1 MDLFRY
7 FIRFLYKIRWYL
19 IILPIISLIVAWF
32 LTRNM
37 EHIYDTNTTIYTG
50 MITGYNLEGT
60 TGSVG
65 GNSQTNITNLML
77 IVTTDNTI
85 HEVALRLFG
94 RCMMYGNPNKDNNY
108 ISAEH
113 FRQLN
118 ATVPPEVKAL
128 INRNSEDQTY
138 ANLKAYEKP
147 TQNNYIFGLLNYHQ
161 YFGIDNITSRLKVL
175 QLDQSDIIDIGY
187 SANDAGIAFN
197 TLDILNKVFAR
208 QYQQLRFGETNNV
221 IRFFEKEVAR
231 LYKVLSNAEDDLIR
245 YNISKK
251 IINYE
256 EQTKALTGL
265 EAQQQNFRNDQLMN
279 YTTSKALLDYLERQ
293 LGNRAQVIRSN
304 REFTNQVRDIS
315 RIQSRIS
322 NLRIMSSEGGGQNNE
337 SQEELAKAQR
347 DLQKA
352 TGRVTQLTKD
362 IEASTFSTETGV
374 KANDML
380 ERWLEQLLLMEKTKA
395 EMTATDIMKENLER
409 QYLFYAPIGATI
421 ERKVRHI
428 SFIEGNYMEMLKA
441 LNAARMRQ
449 RNLQMSTATLR
460 VLNPPMFPLNAQPTN
475 RIMILL
481 GSLLLTFMLTALWFL
496 IIEMLDRTLRDRMRS
511 ERITQIPV
519 MGCFPKESNLRY
531 RRFNKTIA
539 DMAMKQ
545 LSKSL
550 LPHFKEGQQNVLNF
564 FKEGQQNVLNLIS
577 TDSGNGKSYLAQELE
592 NYWISIGLE
601 VRRLTY
607 DEDFLAEDSKFI
619 LAKDIKD
626 LCPDILPNEIA
637 IVEYPNMDDNSIS
650 PALLNMGTI
659 NLMVTRANRTWKDI
673 DQKAL
678 KELQTMLDD
687 DHKDTLFMYL
697 TEASRYAVEEF
708 VGQLP
713 PYTRFNNFVYR
724 ISQLGLTATEN
735 EHSL

>member
-7 FIRFLYKIRWYL
+7 IVRFLYKIRWYL
-19 IILPIISLIVAWF
+19 VILPMIALIVAWF
-32 LTRNM
+32 MTRNM
-37 EHIYDTNTTIYTG
+37 DRIYDTNTTIYTG
-50 MITGYNLEGT
+50 MITGYNLEGS
-60 TGSVG
+60 GAVG

-77 IVTTDNTI
+77 IITTDNTI

-118 ATVPPEVKAL
+118 ATVPAEVKAL
-128 INRNSEDQTY
+128 INHNSEAQTY

-147 TQNNYIFGLLNYHQ
+147 SQDNFLFGILNYHP
-161 YFGIDNITSRLKVL
+161 YFGINNITSRLKVL
-175 QLDQSDIIDIGY
+175 QLNGSDIIDIGY
-187 SANDAGIAFN
+187 SANDAGIAYN
-197 TLDILNKVFAR
+197 TLDILNEVFAR
-208 QYQQLRFGETNNV
+208 QYQQIRFGETNNV

-231 LYKVLSNAEDDLIR
+231 LYKILTNAEDDLIR
-245 YNISKK
+245 YNISKR
-251 IINYE
+251 IINYG

-304 REFTNQVRDIS
+304 KEFTNQVRDIS

-322 NLRIMSSEGGGQNNE
+322 NLRLMSSESGAQNNE

-352 TGRVTQLTKD
+352 TGRVSQLTKD
-362 IEASTFSTETGV
+362 IEASTYSTETGI

-380 ERWLEQLLLMEKTKA
+380 GRWLEQLLLLEKTKA
-395 EMTATDIMKENLER
+395 EMTATDIMKNNLDR
-409 QYLFYAPIGATI
+409 QYLFYAPIGATLD
-421 ERKVRHI
+421 RKDRHI
-428 SFIEGNYMEMLKA
+428 GFIEGNYMEMLKA
-441 LNAARMRQ
+441 LNAARLRQ

-475 RIMILL
+475 RLMILL
-481 GSLLLTFMLTALWFL
+481 GAFLLTFMLTALWFL

-511 ERITQIPV
+511 ERITKIPV

-545 LSKSL
+545 LSKAL
-550 LPHFKEGQQNVLNF
+550 LPHFKEGQQNVLN
-564 FKEGQQNVLNLIS
+564 LLS

-592 NYWISIGLE
+592 NYWISIGLQ

-626 LCPDILPNEIA
+626 LCPDILPDEIA
-637 IVEYPNMDDNSIS
+637 IIEYPNLDDNSIS
-650 PALLNMGTI
+650 PALLNMGTV
-659 NLMVTRANRTWKDI
+659 NLMVTRANRTWKDV

-678 KELQTMLDD
+678 KEVQAMLDEE
-687 DHKDTLFMYL
+687 HKDTLFMYL

-713 PYTRFNNFVYR
+713 PYTKFNNFVYR
-724 ISQLGLTATEN
+724 MSQLGLTAVEN
-735 EHSL
+735 EHAK

>member
-7 FIRFLYKIRWYL
+7 FVRFLYKIRWYL
-19 IILPIISLIVAWF
+19 VILPMISLVIAWF
-32 LTRNM
+32 MTRNM
-37 EHIYDTNTTIYTG
+37 ERIYDTNTTIYTG
-50 MITGYNLEGT
+50 MITGYNIEGG
-60 TGSVG
+60 TGSAG

-77 IVTTDNTI
+77 IITTDNTI
-85 HEVALRLFG
+85 HEVSLRLFA

-118 ATVPPEVKAL
+118 ASVPADVKAL
-128 INRNSEDQTY
+128 INHSNESQTY

-147 TQNNYIFGLLNYHQ
+147 SQDNYLFGLTNYHP
-161 YFGIDNITSRLKVL
+161 YFGMNSITSRLKVL
-175 QLDQSDIIDIGY
+175 QLQKSDIIDIGY
-187 SANDAGIAFN
+187 SANDAGIAYN
-197 TLDILNKVFAR
+197 TLDILNDVFAR
-208 QYQQLRFGETNNV
+208 QYQQLRYGETSNV
-221 IRFFEKEVAR
+221 IKFFEREVAR
-231 LYKVLSNAEDDLIR
+231 LYRILTSAEDDLIR
-245 YNISKK
+245 YNVSKRV
-251 IINYE
+251 INYG
-256 EQTKALTGL
+256 EQTKQVAAMD
-265 EAQQQNFRNDQLMN
+265 AQQQNFRNDQLMN
-279 YTTSKALLDYLERQ
+279 YTTAKALLDYLERQ

-304 REFTNQVRDIS
+304 KEFTNQVRDIS

-322 NLRIMSSEGGGQNNE
+322 NLKLMSSEGGGNNNE

-347 DLQKA
+347 DLQRA

-362 IEASTFSTETGV
+362 IEAATFSTETGV
-374 KANDML
+374 KAQDML
-380 ERWLEQLLLMEKTKA
+380 GRWLEQLLLLEKTKA
-395 EMTATDIMKENLER
+395 EMTATDIMKNEIDR
-409 QYLFYAPIGATI
+409 QYLYFAPIGATL
-421 ERKVRHI
+421 ERKSRHI
-428 SFIEGNYMEMLKA
+428 GFIEGNYMEMLRA

-475 RIMILL
+475 RLMVLL
-481 GSLLLTFMLTALWFL
+481 GAFMLTFMLTTLYFL

-511 ERITQIPV
+511 ERITKIPV

-545 LSKSL
+545 LSKAL
-550 LPHFKEGQQNVLNF
+550 LPN
-564 FKEGQQNVLNLIS
+564 FKEGQQNVLNLLS
-577 TDSGNGKSYLAQELE
+577 TDSGNGKSYIAQELE
-592 NYWISIGLE
+592 NYWISIGLQ

-626 LCPDILPNEIA
+626 LCPDILPEEIA
-637 IVEYPNMDDNSIS
+637 IIEYPNLDDYSIS

-659 NLMVTRANRTWKDI
+659 NMMVTRANRTWKDV

-678 KELQTMLDD
+678 NEVQAMLDEE
-687 DHKDTLFMYL
+687 HKNTLYMYL
-697 TEASRYAVEEF
+697 TEATRYAVEEF

-713 PYTRFNNFVYR
+713 PYTKFNNFVYR
-724 ISQLGLTATEN
+724 MSQLGLTATEN
-735 EHSL
+735 EHAL

>member
-7 FIRFLYKIRWYL
+7 FVRFIYKIRWYL
-19 IILPIISLIVAWF
+19 ILLPMIAMIIAWF
-32 LTRNM
+32 STHDMDRV
-37 EHIYDTNTTIYTG
+37 YDTNTTIYTG

-60 TGSVG
+60 GSG
-65 GNSQTNITNLML
+65 GSSYSQTNITNLML
-77 IVTTDNTI
+77 IITTDNTI

-118 ATVPPEVKAL
+118 ATVPPDVKAL
-128 INRNSEDQTY
+128 INHNSEDQTY

-147 TQNNYIFGLLNYHQ
+147 TQNNYLFGLLNYHP
-161 YFGIDNITSRLKVL
+161 YFGIDNITARLKVL
-175 QLDQSDIIDIGY
+175 QLDFSDIIDIGY
-187 SANDAGIAFN
+187 SANDAGIAYN
-197 TLDILNKVFAR
+197 TLEILNKVFAR
-208 QYQQLRFGETNNV
+208 QYQQIRFGETNNV

-231 LYKVLSNAEDDLIR
+231 LYRILSNAEDDLIR

-256 EQTKALTGL
+256 EQTKALTAL

-279 YTTSKALLDYLERQ
+279 YTTSKALLDYMERQ

-304 REFTNQVRDIS
+304 KEFTNQVRDIS

-322 NLRIMSSEGGGQNNE
+322 NLRLMSSEGGALNNE

-352 TGRVTQLTKD
+352 TGRVAQLTKD
-362 IEASTFSTETGV
+362 IEASTYSTETGI

-380 ERWLEQLLLMEKTKA
+380 SRWLEQLLLLEKTKA
-395 EMTATDIMKENLER
+395 EMTATDIMKNNLDN
-409 QYLFYAPIGATI
+409 QYLFYAPIGATLD
-421 ERKVRHI
+421 RKTRHI
-428 SFIEGNYMEMLKA
+428 GFIEGNYMEMLKA
-441 LNAARMRQ
+441 LNSARMRQ

-475 RIMILL
+475 RLMILL
-481 GSLLLTFMLTALWFL
+481 SVFILTLLLTSLWFFV
-496 IIEMLDRTLRDRMRS
+496 IEMLDRTLRDRMRS

-539 DMAMKQ
+539 DMAIKQ

-550 LPHFKEGQQNVLNF
+550 LPH

-577 TDSGNGKSYLAQELE
+577 TDSGNGKSYLSQELE

-637 IVEYPNMDDNSIS
+637 IIEYPNMDDNSIS

-659 NLMVTRANRTWKDI
+659 NLMVTRANRTWKDV

-678 KELQTMLDD
+678 QELQAMLDEE
-687 DHKDTLFMYL
+687 HKNSLFMYL
-697 TEASRYAVEEF
+697 TEANRYAVEEF

-713 PYTRFNNFVYR
+713 PYTKFSNFVYR
-724 ISQLGLTATEN
+724 MSQLGLTATEN
-735 EHSL
+735 QHAL

>member
-7 FIRFLYKIRWYL
+7 LVRFLYKIRWYL
-19 IILPIISLIVAWF
+19 VILPMIALIVAWF
-32 LTRNM
+32 MTRNM
-37 EHIYDTNTTIYTG
+37 ERIYDTNTTIYTG
-50 MITGYNLEGT
+50 MITAYNIEG
-60 TGSVG
+60 GSGTAG
-65 GNSQTNITNLML
+65 GNAQTNINNLML
-77 IVTTDNTI
+77 IITTDNTI

-113 FRQLN
+113 FRALN
-118 ATVPPEVKAL
+118 SSVPPEVKAL
-128 INRNSEDQTY
+128 INHNSESATY

-147 TQNNYIFGLLNYHQ
+147 SQGNYLFGLLNYHP
-161 YFGIDNITSRLKVL
+161 YFGINSITSRLKPM
-175 QLDQSDIIDIGY
+175 QLNKSDIIDIAY
-187 SANDAGIAFN
+187 SANDAGIAYN
-197 TLDILNKVFAR
+197 TLDILNEVFAR

-221 IRFFEKEVAR
+221 IRFFEREVAR
-231 LYKVLSNAEDDLIR
+231 LHRILTEAEDDLIR
-245 YNISKK
+245 YNVSKR
-251 IINYE
+251 IINYG
-256 EQTKALTGL
+256 EQTKQLTVL

-322 NLRIMSSEGGGQNNE
+322 NLRLMSSEGGGNNNE
-337 SQEELAKAQR
+337 AQEELAKAQR
-347 DLQKA
+347 DLQRA

-362 IEASTFSTETGV
+362 IEASVYSTETGV
-374 KANDML
+374 KAHDML
-380 ERWLEQLLLMEKTKA
+380 SKWLDQLLLLEKTKA
-395 EMTATDIMKENLER
+395 EMTATDIMKNNLDK
-409 QYLFYAPIGATI
+409 QYFFYAPIGATLD
-421 ERKVRHI
+421 RKARHI

-449 RNLQMSTATLR
+449 KNLLMSTATLR
-460 VLNPPMFPLNAQPTN
+460 VLNPPAFPLNAQPTN
-475 RIMILL
+475 RMMVLL
-481 GSLLLTFMLTALWFL
+481 GAFMLTFMLTALYFL

-511 ERITQIPV
+511 ERITKIPV
-519 MGCFPKESNLRY
+519 IGCFPKESNLRY

-545 LSKSL
+545 LSKAL
-550 LPHFKEGQQNVLNF
+550 LPH

-592 NYWISIGLE
+592 NYWISIGLQ

-626 LCPDILPNEIA
+626 LCPDILPEEIA
-637 IVEYPNMDDNSIS
+637 IIEYPNLDENSIS

-678 KELQTMLDD
+678 NEIQTTLDEE
-687 DHKDTLFMYL
+687 HKNTLFMYL

-713 PYTRFNNFVYR
+713 PYTQFNNFVYR

-735 EHSL
+735 QHAK